1 MEIIESTQI
10 LKNLKTVLAKAKL
23 RFIHEFV
30 MQEVTL
36 NDSFKVAFRN
46 FLLAKDCDVQFF
58 DKTTVVTNSTGQQ
71 IYIANQWFVI
81 ASYFVDFC
89 TEMLTYRTLFVKIC
103 KLMCMDAKSMKE
115 YATRLKTLSTEEERT
130 TFLNVAMQM
139 LENDFPGRNGEYE
152 DVAGYLWKFASDYK
166 WWAGNKTVDRHDF
179 YISALL
185 NQMNVVNNNSEYL
198 AIIVNSYASNLKLRI
213 LVEDIENFTV
223 GVKMKTTVD
232 HNVYEEYEEASALAS
247 EPPIHTQDRY
257 KTKTKGISISAA
269 SLERFQ
275 SKG

>member
-10 LKNLKTVLAKAKL
+10 LKNLKKVLAKAKL

-115 YATRLKTLSTEEERT
+115 YATRLKTLSREEERT

-166 WWAGNKTVDRHDF
+166 WWAGSKTVDRHDF
-179 YISALL
+179 YI
-185 NQMNVVNNNSEYL
+185 
-198 AIIVNSYASNLKLRI
+198 
-213 LVEDIENFTV
+213 
-223 GVKMKTTVD
+223 
-232 HNVYEEYEEASALAS
+232 
-247 EPPIHTQDRY
+247 
-257 KTKTKGISISAA
+257 
-269 SLERFQ
+269 
-275 SKG
+275 

>member
-10 LKNLKTVLAKAKL
+10 LKNLKTVLTKAKS
-23 RFIHEFV
+23 RFIHEYV

-36 NDSFKVAFRN
+36 NDTFKVAFRN
-46 FLLAKDCDVQFF
+46 YLSTKDCEVEYF
-58 DKTTVVTNSTGQQ
+58 DKTTVVKNSAGQL
-71 IYIANQWFVI
+71 IYIANQWFAI

-103 KLMCMDAKSMKE
+103 KLMYMDAKMMKE
-115 YATRLKTLSTEEERT
+115 YAIRLKSLPTEADEIE
-130 TFLNVAMQM
+130 FKGVALQM
-139 LENDFPGRNGEYE
+139 LKTDFPGRDEEYD
-152 DVAGYLWKFASDYK
+152 DVTEYLWKFASDYK

-198 AIIVNSYASNLKLRI
+198 AIIVNSYASTLKLRI
-213 LVEDIENFTV
+213 LVENVENFTV
-223 GVKMKTTVD
+223 DMQV
-232 HNVYEEYEEASALAS
+232 NEYIPFEEHEEVISEGIAS
-247 EPPIHTQDRY
+247 EPKIMKVVPV
-257 KTKTKGISISAA
+257 KSKGISISAA